1 MIDSGWREQ
10 SKKLCKGALR
20 RRVSAMRQF
29 CFDFILFIIVF
40 ESDVIKKRGMD
51 ITVEELISEIS
62 EPANNNVPK
71 EVKDDLFLQIQTFL
85 NAAVKEEQ
93 KN

>member
-1 MIDSGWREQ
+1 
-10 SKKLCKGALR
+10 
-20 RRVSAMRQF
+20 
-29 CFDFILFIIVF
+29 
-40 ESDVIKKRGMD
+40 MD

>member
-10 SKKLCKGALR
+10 SKKLCKGASR